1 MVFDIQLILLSFRQT
16 VAERSAENALFI
28 IVFEM
33 KRFVIVYDS

>member
-28 IVFEM
+28 FI
-33 KRFVIVYDS
+33 

>member
-28 IVFEM
+28 I
-33 KRFVIVYDS
+33 I